1 VDAAAE
7 QARIASLTGGRPVV
21 IQRQRATRFK
31 LPGL

>member
-7 QARIASLTGGRPVV
+7 QARIANLTGGRPVV
-21 IQRQRATRFK
+21 IQRGRPTRFK